1 MHYLL
6 SEENPLYEEIDNWY
20 GSCLNGNIDG
30 INITTDRNGY
40 KRVSD
45 ITKAEMLREYSII
58 SKKVADEIKNLIAED
73 YAHEMII

>member
-1 MHYLL
+1 MGLRTIL
-6 SEENPLYEEIDNWY
+6 SPLQYTNDNAE
-20 GSCLNGNIDG
+20 
-30 INITTDRNGY
+30 
-40 KRVSD
+40 RVSD